1 MKKGQKFYCCRC
13 RRLLDASEFYYR
25 DGNVRDCY
33 CKECRKEYNQSY
45 QSEMKEKKDKYE
57 VITRVED
64 PERRLALARAAHVKV
79 RELVQRIV
87 RKRIETE
94 GMRQLRYMKG
104 GDHGSN

>member
-1 MKKGQKFYCCRC
+1 MKKGQKFHCCRC

-33 CKECRKEYNQSY
+33 CKECRKKYNQSY

-64 PERRLALARAAHVKV
+64 PERRLALARAAHIKV

-104 GDHGSN
+104 GDHGTN

>member
-13 RRLLDASEFYYR
+13 RRLLDACEFYYR

-33 CKECRKEYNQSY
+33 CKECRKKYNQSY

-104 GDHGSN
+104 GDHGTN

>member
-25 DGNVRDCY
+25 AGNVRDCY
-33 CKECRKEYNQSY
+33 CKECRKEYTQSY

-64 PERRLALARAAHVKV
+64 PERRLALARAAHIKV

-104 GDHGSN
+104 GDHGTN

>member
-33 CKECRKEYNQSY
+33 CKECRKKYNQSY

-64 PERRLALARAAHVKV
+64 PERRLALARAAHIKV

-94 GMRQLRYMKG
+94 GMRQLRYTKG
-104 GDHGSN
+104 GDHGTN

>member
-25 DGNVRDCY
+25 EGNVRDCY

-94 GMRQLRYMKG
+94 GMRQLRYMNG
-104 GDHGSN
+104 GVHGTN

>member
-33 CKECRKEYNQSY
+33 CKECRKKYNQSY

-64 PERRLALARAAHVKV
+64 PERRLALARAAHIKV

-94 GMRQLRYMKG
+94 GMRQLRYMTG
-104 GDHGSN
+104 GDHGTN